1 MRKVGTKGDYIMSK
15 FVIQAGE
22 GKSVWL
28 GPPNTIGVDFKMDEA
43 QTRGS
48 FSLVEHPIA
57 PGILAP
63 PHIHTREDEFSYV
76 LEGEIGARI
85 GDEVVHATPGCYVLK
100 PRNIWHT
107 FWNPGP
113 RPARILEIISP
124 AGFERFFAELAALTQ
139 SGPPEPETLERM
151 ASKYGLT
158 FSMDWVPELKAKY
171 NLKLNIE

>member
-1 MRKVGTKGDYIMSK
+1 MSK

-28 GPPNTIGVDFKMDEA
+28 GPTQHYRRRFQDGRAADKRLVLSDRTPIG
-43 QTRGS
+43 
-48 FSLVEHPIA
+48 

-85 GDEVVHATPGCYVLK
+85 GDEEVHATAGCYVLK

-113 RPARILEIISP
+113 RPARIIEIISP

-139 SGPPEPETLERM
+139 AARLRR
-151 ASKYGLT
+151 KH
-158 FSMDWVPELKAKY
+158 
-171 NLKLNIE
+171 

>member
-1 MRKVGTKGDYIMSK
+1 MPTAGIKGAYSMSK

-28 GPPNTIGVDFKMDEA
+28 GAPNTLGVDFKVDEQ
-43 QTRGS
+43 QTGSS

-57 PGILAP
+57 PGILVP

-85 GDEVVHATPGCYVLK
+85 GDEVVRATAGCYVVK
-100 PRNIWHT
+100 PRNLWHT

-113 RPARILEIISP
+113 SPARLIEIISP
-124 AGFERFFAELAALTQ
+124 AGFETFFAELAAMAQT
-139 SGPPEPETLERM
+139 GPPDPEAVGRLASRYGVTL
-151 ASKYGLT
+151 
-158 FSMDWVPELKAKY
+158 SMEWVPDLKAKY

>member
-1 MRKVGTKGDYIMSK
+1 MSK

-28 GPPNTIGVDFKMDEA
+28 GPPNTIGVDFKLEEQ
-43 QTRGS
+43 QTGGS
-48 FSLVEHPIA
+48 FSLIEHPIG

-85 GDEVVHATPGCYVLK
+85 GDEEVHATTGCYVLK

-113 RPARILEIISP
+113 RPARIIEIISP
-124 AGFERFFAELAALTQ
+124 SGFEKFFAELAALTQ
-139 SGPPEPETLERM
+139 SGPPEPEALDRM
-151 ASKYGLT
+151 ASRYGLI
-158 FSMDWVPELKAKY
+158 FGMDWVPELKAKY
-171 NLKLNIE
+171 NLKLNLE